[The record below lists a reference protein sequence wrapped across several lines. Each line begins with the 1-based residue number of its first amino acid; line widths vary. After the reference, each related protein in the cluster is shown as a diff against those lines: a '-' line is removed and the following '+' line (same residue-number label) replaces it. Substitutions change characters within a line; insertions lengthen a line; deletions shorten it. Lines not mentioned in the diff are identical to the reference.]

1 MRYIFFLLFSVLTL
15 AACRDDFSLEAP
27 YRDIPVV
34 FAYLNDAEDTHY
46 VRVQKAFFG
55 VNGNAELAARVQDS
69 LYYGPEAATV
79 SLQQGEE
86 TITLNRV
93 NGEDF
98 GQERPE
104 GAFNNSPNI
113 LYRFTNSDLNLQ
125 PNALVTL
132 RVARP
137 GLEDAVATTRMLGE
151 IEIVQP
157 NPMNPNI
164 TLENYRQFQNWR
176 WNVNSNARVFDARL
190 LITVREFFL
199 NDPSQNRDR
208 VLEWVINDKLI
219 PAPGESRVVLQ
230 FRNELFWQFL
240 GNNLEENPEVRRVI
254 GRMDMVV
261 TGVGGEVEELIALQ
275 NANTG
280 ITSAQALPTYT
291 NVENGLGIF
300 TGRTRTVLEG
310 IGLDPR
316 NLDTLRNGIYTRDLN
331 FQ

>member
-1 MRYIFFLLFSVLTL
+1 MRYIFFLLFGVLTL

-34 FAYLNDAEDTHY
+34 FAYLNDADDTHY
-46 VRVQKAFFG
+46 VRVQRAFLG
-55 VNGNAELAARVQDS
+55 VNGNAELAARVEDS
-69 LYYGPEAATV
+69 LYYASEAATV
-79 SLQQGEE
+79 TLQQGEQ
-86 TITLNRV
+86 TITLSRV

-104 GAFNNSPNI
+104 GAFSNSPNI

-125 PNALVTL
+125 PNAAVTL

-176 WNVNSNARVFDARL
+176 WNVSSNARVFDVRL

-199 NDPSQNRDR
+199 NDLSQNRDR

-219 PAPGESRVVLQ
+219 PALGESRVVLQ

-240 GNNLEENPEVRRVI
+240 GSNLEENPDVRRVI
-254 GRMDMVV
+254 GRMDMVI
-261 TGVGGEVEELIALQ
+261 TGVGEEVEELIALQ

-291 NVENGLGIF
+291 NVDNGLGIF
-300 TGRTRTVLEG
+300 TGRTQTTLEG

-316 NLDTLRNGIYTRDLN
+316 NLDTLRNGIYTRNLN